1 VSYTFASTDA
11 VPTEPSDPP
20 DYVRGQ
26 VLRGKY
32 ELLRRLDSGGM
43 GVVWIARDRVL
54 NVEVALKLMQRAA
67 SEREEFTRRALSE
80 ARLAAKLAHPAVCR
94 AVDFGLSERGDPFV
108 VSELLTGE
116 SLEERITRAGSMTP
130 VEAVQMLLPILD
142 ALRAAHELGIVHR
155 DVKPGNVFLAKQ
167 LDQAIQPKLLD
178 FGIARW
184 LDEAGG
190 ASEGICGTPCYM
202 SPEQARGGGDVD
214 ARSDIWNFCATLY
227 ELCTGVPPFDGET
240 GAEVIAAVQ
249 NVDPPPITAYRTGDD
264 ELAAI
269 IARGMRRNRDER
281 WASAEELNVAL
292 SRWLLAHGAET
303 DGSGRSLRARLGEP
317 LENPIMPV
325 SLSPAT
331 LPVTGSTP
339 TPAELQ
345 AASKRFWLGVLAG
358 AALVLPLTSFQ
369 VLRAQTEAASMDA
382 ERASSLPAVADG
394 TKTSVAAAVPP
405 SEEQLALTT
414 LASTEV
420 TPRVEVVTTQ
430 PEPEPAP
437 TGARVRGPQ
446 VSVTTPAPAP
456 TATATS
462 ASATPTVAQQPAVP
476 ARTPAPRAEPRP
488 KRASNALGYDFG
500 F

>member
-1 VSYTFASTDA
+1 VSYPQASTEA
-11 VPTEPSDPP
+11 VVPTELSDPP

-54 NVEVALKLMQRAA
+54 NVEVALKLIQRAA

-94 AVDFGLSERGDPFV
+94 AMDFGLSERGDPFV

-116 SLEERITRAGSMTP
+116 SLEERITRAGSMPP

-184 LDEAGG
+184 LDEGGG

-240 GAEVIAAVQ
+240 GADVIAAVQ
-249 NVDPPPITAYRTGDD
+249 SVDPPPITIYRTGDD

-317 LENPIMPV
+317 VENAIAPM

-369 VLRAQTEAASMDA
+369 VLRAQTEASSIGA
-382 ERASSLPAVADG
+382 ERASSLPAIADG

-405 SEEQLALTT
+405 REEQLTLTT

-420 TPRVEVVTTQ
+420 SPRVEAVVSQ
-430 PEPEPAP
+430 PEPAP
-437 TGARVRGPQ
+437 AETRARGPQ
-446 VSVTTPAPAP
+446 IAVTTPAPAP
-456 TATATS
+456 S
-462 ASATPTVAQQPAVP
+462 ASAKPAAAQQPAAP

-488 KRASNALGYDFG
+488 KRAANALGYDFG